1 MRPSISSTRKG
12 SVSNVATLFT
22 TYSLYISTI
31 ALASRKLTFRIIFI
45 SLKQSDPGKN
55 LSLPGPDLSSSQIT
69 IFSKPSTQTLSLIHI
84 LRVEEMEGRIAGI
97 SASYPYLVYVDC
109 LLYTS
114 GSQGIRSPRGCRE
127 NRLPYP
133 DPSPRNPA

>member
-1 MRPSISSTRKG
+1 MIFLESIGSRASISSTRKG

-69 IFSKPSTQTLSLIHI
+69 IFSKPSTQT
-84 LRVEEMEGRIAGI
+84 R
-97 SASYPYLVYVDC
+97 P
-109 LLYTS
+109 
-114 GSQGIRSPRGCRE
+114 
-127 NRLPYP
+127 
-133 DPSPRNPA
+133 